1 MVKCDYEHCDN
12 EATHVDWMHDPVCE
26 ECMVTGIEFYGN
38 NPEEYEE
45 I

>member
-12 EATHVDWMHDPVCE
+12 EATHIDFIYDSVCE
-26 ECMVTGIEFYGN
+26 ECMVFEIEEDGN
-38 NPEEYEE
+38 KPEEYEE